1 MSNSQNDG
9 GSKAQLKGAVR
20 ARKPR
25 GLGHERRGEIL
36 AAAKQLF
43 IKEGYDNFTTRKL
56 ARRVGLSQ
64 TGVYVY
70 FKSKD
75 EILDA
80 VCRTT
85 FEALV
90 RRFGEMAEKWS
101 DSPDLFRKLGEA
113 YRDFALQHPDEYRL
127 TFMSGQSA
135 PKFNQR
141 KDLTRPMDQQSI
153 GVQAFLLFRDRVGA
167 MMQAG
172 HLRAGDVTLVAQI
185 VWAAIHGLVSLMI
198 ARPGY
203 LLSERRE
210 LFDQM
215 MATLMT
221 GLRPLPP
228 RRR

>member
-1 MSNSQNDG
+1 MAK
-9 GSKAQLKGAVR
+9 SKARLKAAAR

-43 IKEGYDNFTTRKL
+43 LKEGYENFTTRKL
-56 ARRVGLSQ
+56 ARRAGLSQ

-80 VCRTT
+80 VCRST
-85 FEALV
+85 FEAMV
-90 RRFGEMAEKWS
+90 RRFRTVAEKWA
-101 DSPDLFRKLGEA
+101 DSPDLLRKLGEA
-113 YRDFALQHPDEYRL
+113 YLDFALQHPDEYRL

-135 PKFNQR
+135 PKFTRR
-141 KDLTRPMDQQSI
+141 KDLSLPEQQGI
-153 GVQAFLLFRDRVGA
+153 GVQAFLFFRDQIVA

-172 HLRAGDVTLVAQI
+172 HLRTGDVTLVTQI

-210 LFDQM
+210 LFEQLI
-215 MATLMT
+215 AALMT
-221 GLRPLPP
+221 GLRSPP
-228 RRR
+228 HRRR